1 MKRNDSEDEA
11 CMSRVLD
18 FTKNKDCCR
27 VTYLASMNSDKSYNS
42 SIVGFIVCVT
52 LTSVSESVFKSILDL
67 ISDYDVDFEV
77 Q

>member
-18 FTKNKDCCR
+18 FTKNKDCCG
-27 VTYLASMNSDKSYNS
+27 VTYLASMNSDKSYKS
-42 SIVGFIVCVT
+42 SIEGFIVSVT
-52 LTSVSESVFKSILDL
+52 LTSVSESVFNSILDL

-77 Q
+77 K